1 MPKETFLKLSKEKQQ
16 KVINAAKK
24 EFARAP
30 IENVSIKNIVEEADI
45 ARGSFYQYFESKE
58 DLLIYILRENS
69 EKLNTKLKDKVKE
82 TNGDIFKLYIFLY
95 DSMIEEFTNNPDQEL
110 FKQIFINLKSSDENV
125 FDLVRKTK
133 PQDIIAYY
141 EQIDKNNLK
150 IENHEDLV
158 IICDMLNVITR
169 RALIKNFKNK
179 SKEDC
184 RKMFLKEIEYLK
196 YGIEK
201 KEEKDA

>member
-95 DSMIEEFTNNPDQEL
+95 DSMIEEFTNNPDQKL

-133 PQDIIAYY
+133 PQDIIEYY

>member
-16 KVINAAKK
+16 KIIKSAKK

-30 IENVSIKNIVEEADI
+30 IENVSIKNIVEDADI

-58 DLLIYILRENS
+58 DLLIYILKENS

-82 TNGDIFKLYIFLY
+82 TNGDIFRLYIFLY

-125 FDLVRKTK
+125 FDLVKKTK
-133 PQDIIAYY
+133 PQDIIEYY
-141 EQIDKNNLK
+141 EQIDKTKLN
-150 IENHEDLV
+150 ITNHEDLV
-158 IICDMLNVITR
+158 IICDMLNAITR
-169 RALIKNFKNK
+169 RAVIKNFKNK
-179 SKEDC
+179 SKEYC

-201 KEEKDA
+201 KEEKDD

>member
-24 EFARAP
+24 EFARVP
-30 IENVSIKNIVEEADI
+30 IENVSIKNIGEEADI

-133 PQDIIAYY
+133 PQDIIEYY

-158 IICDMLNVITR
+158 VICDMLNVITR

>member
-133 PQDIIAYY
+133 PQDIIEYY

-158 IICDMLNVITR
+158 IICDMLNVIR

-184 RKMFLKEIEYLK
+184 KKMFLKEIEYLK

>member
-133 PQDIIAYY
+133 PQDIIEYY

-201 KEEKDA
+201 KEEKDD

>member
-16 KVINAAKK
+16 KVINSAKK
-24 EFARAP
+24 EFARVP

-58 DLLIYILRENS
+58 DLLIYILKENS
-69 EKLNTKLKDKVKE
+69 EKLNIKLKNEVSK
-82 TNGDIFKLYIFLY
+82 TNGDIFKLYVFLY
-95 DSMIEEFTNNPDQEL
+95 DSMLEEFTGNSDQDL
-110 FKQIFINLKSSDENV
+110 FKQIFINLKSSDENI
-125 FDLVRKTK
+125 FDMVKNIK
-133 PQDIIAYY
+133 PQNIIDYY
-141 EQIDKNNLK
+141 EQIDKTNLK
-150 IENHEDLV
+150 IESYEDL
-158 IICDMLNVITR
+158 IIVCDMLSAITR

-184 RKMFLKEIEYLK
+184 RAMFLKEIEYLK
-196 YGIEK
+196 HGIEK

>member
-16 KVINAAKK
+16 KIIKSAKK
-24 EFARAP
+24 EFARVP

-58 DLLIYILRENS
+58 DLLIYILKENS
-69 EKLNTKLKDKVKE
+69 EKLNIKLKNEVSK
-82 TNGDIFKLYIFLY
+82 TNGDIFKLYVFLY
-95 DSMIEEFTNNPDQEL
+95 DSMLEEFTGNSDQDL
-110 FKQIFINLKSSDENV
+110 FKQIFINLKSSDENI
-125 FDLVRKTK
+125 FDMVKNIK
-133 PQDIIAYY
+133 PQNIIDYY
-141 EQIDKNNLK
+141 EQIDKTNLK
-150 IENHEDLV
+150 IESYEDL
-158 IICDMLNVITR
+158 IIVCDMLSAITR

-184 RKMFLKEIEYLK
+184 RAMFLKEIEYLK
-196 YGIEK
+196 HGIEK

>member
-95 DSMIEEFTNNPDQEL
+95 DSMIEEFTDNSDQEL
-110 FKQIFINLKSSDENV
+110 FRQIFINLKSSDENV

-133 PQDIIAYY
+133 PQDIIEYY
-141 EQIDKNNLK
+141 EQINKNNLK

>member
-24 EFARAP
+24 EFARVP

-58 DLLIYILRENS
+58 DLLIYILKENS
-69 EKLNTKLKDKVKE
+69 EKLNIKLKNEVSK

-95 DSMIEEFTNNPDQEL
+95 DSMLEEFTGNSDQDL
-110 FKQIFINLKSSDENV
+110 FKQIFINLKSSDENI
-125 FDLVRKTK
+125 FDIVKNIK
-133 PQDIIAYY
+133 PQNVIDYY
-141 EQIDKNNLK
+141 EQIDKTNLK
-150 IENHEDLV
+150 IENYDDLTV
-158 IICDMLNVITR
+158 VCDMLNAITR
-169 RALIKNFKNK
+169 RAVIKNFKNK
-179 SKEDC
+179 SKEEC
-184 RKMFLKEIEYLK
+184 RAMFLKEIEYLK
-196 YGIEK
+196 HGIEK